1 MGKRAAE
8 VLEAATARD
17 DARVGGPGVQ
27 EGGGS
32 ALHTVG
38 GRLKRLRKL
47 RGLTL
52 EELATAVGMSHS
64 FLSMLERGLADVSL
78 GRLERLAAY
87 YGISLAELLMDE
99 GLHAQPDITAS
110 EDGRAVDRG
119 PGVTYRLFPERAYL
133 GLQLIH
139 IELAGNAR
147 FTDFLTHKGYDVLF
161 VCRGTVVLLH
171 ATERYVLTAGTLAS
185 YSASAPHALANEGRA
200 PAEVFAVTTP
210 PYW

>member
-1 MGKRAAE
+1 MTELPVDIR
-8 VLEAATARD
+8 EALLPDGRKPA
-17 DARVGGPGVQ
+17 Q
-27 EGGGS
+27 ECAGS

-38 GRLKRLRKL
+38 GRLKRLRKM

-52 EELATAVGMSHS
+52 EALAATVGMSHS

-87 YGISLAELLMDE
+87 YGIPLADLLVDE
-99 GLHAQPDITAS
+99 GLHAQPDITLLRDA
-110 EDGRAVDRG
+110 RRVDRG
-119 PGVTYRLFPERAYL
+119 EGIIYRLFPERAYL

-139 IELAGNAR
+139 VELAGNSR
-147 FTDFLTHKGYDVLF
+147 FTDFLTHKGSDVLY

-171 ATERYVLTAGTLAS
+171 ATERYVLKAGTLAT
-185 YSASAPHALANEGRA
+185 YSAAAPHALANERSST
-200 PAEVFAVTTP
+200 AEVFAATTP